1 MKNYRFHNKVLMFVM
16 VLAPLTVAF
25 GQAPEKINIKSNSA
39 QGSTKD
45 LKFEALELDDLINQ
59 ALTQNEELKAQEFE
73 VQSQKAQIGPAG
85 ASEDPML
92 EVQVINLPTDTY
104 SRTQDEMTGIEVSVR
119 QSIPF
124 PGKRAK
130 LREAAK
136 HSANA
141 SQNIFEQKKWQLT
154 KQVKDLYYTLY
165 LAYQKQVLLE
175 EQKRILAQVIT
186 TSRSQY
192 TLGKVPQA
200 ALLKLQVEEANLID
214 EILKSE
220 SAIRVANNELNHL
233 LGHTGDHKHG
243 RPETIQRSNFDFK
256 NWTEDKIASLVVESS
271 ARLKGLSSRVQ
282 SEEEMLSYAKKGYLP
297 DFQIMVGYMFREP
310 TQMGG
315 AGIDMVSAGIGISIP
330 LWAGTKQSEQIKSAA
345 ANKGK
350 AEADFRDLRL
360 MTEHEARAAFSEL
373 NEAQKRIELYR
384 GGLLQLSV
392 QAVTSG
398 RSAYLTGKMD
408 FASLLD
414 SIRTQYKTQYAYQEA
429 QVKFEMKLAQLE
441 ALASQ
446 SLTLG
451 VK

>member
-1 MKNYRFHNKVLMFVM
+1 MKNFWFYKEVLLIVIG
-16 VLAPLTVAF
+16 LAPMTIAF
-25 GQAPEKINIKSNSA
+25 GQAPEKINIEANASQSSA
-39 QGSTKD
+39 ID
-45 LKFEALELDDLINQ
+45 LKFEALKLDDLISQ
-59 ALTQNEELKAQEFE
+59 VLTQNQELKAQEFE

-85 ASEDPML
+85 APDDPML
-92 EVQVINLPTDTY
+92 EVRAMNLPVDTY
-104 SRTQDEMTGIEVSVR
+104 SRTKEDMTGVEVSVR

-124 PGKRAK
+124 PGKRGK

-141 SQNIFEQKKWQLT
+141 SQNLFEQKKWQLI

-165 LAYQKQVLLE
+165 LAYQNQALLE
-175 EQKRILAQVIT
+175 EQKRILAQVIA

-214 EILKSE
+214 EVLKNE

-271 ARLKGLSSRVQ
+271 AKLKGLGSKVQ
-282 SEEEMLSYAKKGYLP
+282 SEEETLSYAKKGYLP
-297 DFQIMVGYMFREP
+297 DFQVMAGYTFRER
-310 TQMGG
+310 TEMGG
-315 AGIDMVSAGIGISIP
+315 AGTDMVSVGVGISIP
-330 LWAGTKQSEQIKSAA
+330 LWAGSKQSEQIKSAA

-350 AEADFRDLRL
+350 AEAEFRDLRL

-373 NEAQKRIELYR
+373 TEAKKRIELYN
-384 GGLLQLSV
+384 GGLLQLAVQSV
-392 QAVTSG
+392 ASG
-398 RSAYLTGKMD
+398 RSAYLTGKID

-429 QVKFEMKLAQLE
+429 LVKFEMKLAQLE
-441 ALASQ
+441 VLASQ
-446 SLTLG
+446 SLTTG
-451 VK
+451 GK